1 MPLRN
6 KAVKSGSSPA
16 SCCASLPV
24 TIYRVQ
30 GHDGR
35 GPYKPGFSE
44 SWVDEDRDGSEHP
57 PFFEEMGW
65 EILQKAPQGYAI
77 GCAFRSLEALR
88 RWFSET
94 ELSRLRAYGYAVVTM
109 EADIILGESERQLVF
124 ARRRPH
130 RAGAKV
136 IRHNDQGQAIRP
148 E

>member
-1 MPLRN
+1 MQ
-6 KAVKSGSSPA
+6 A
-16 SCCASLPV
+16 
-24 TIYRVQ
+24 
-30 GHDGR
+30 HDGR
-35 GPYKPGFSE
+35 GPYRPGFSE
-44 SWVDEDRDGSEHP
+44 SWVDQDRDGSDHP

-65 EILQKAPQGYAI
+65 DILTKAPRGYAI

-109 EADIILGESERQLVF
+109 EADIILGESERQVVF

-136 IRHNDQGQAIRP
+136 IRHNAKRIHPPQETPQDH